1 MKGERQL
8 LGIGECLIGLACQ
21 QLPEDIREERHRE
34 WVAELPAI
42 LHDPQVRLA
51 SWRAVRMLGYAAD
64 TLRGTAMTHARARS
78 RPPRMT
84 ALLCL
89 LLVAGLV
96 PVVWNIWT
104 IVRAPGHALNYVQ
117 LTSSLLLVAFP
128 VSMLV
133 HAAARVT
140 VLIAVS
146 GTLAGVV
153 ISLWNVVQS
162 PGDWVNYFTA
172 AWLSLLLLALWLASR
187 WARTRPGIM
196 PRAPQR

>member
-1 MKGERQL
+1 MRGERQL
-8 LGIGECLIGLACQ
+8 LGIGEYLIGRACQ
-21 QLPEDIREERHRE
+21 RLPKDIREERHRE
-34 WVAELPAI
+34 WVAELPAV

-64 TLRGTAMTHARARS
+64 TLRGTAMTHARTRS
-78 RPPRMT
+78 WPPRMT
-84 ALLCL
+84 VLLCL

-96 PVVWNIWT
+96 AMAWNIWT
-104 IVRAPGHALNYVQ
+104 TVRAPENALSYVQ
-117 LTSSLLLVAFP
+117 LTSSLLVVAFP
-128 VSMLV
+128 ISMLV
-133 HAAARVT
+133 HAAERVT

-153 ISLWNVVQS
+153 RSLWNVVQA

-196 PRAPQR
+196 PRAQQR

>member
-1 MKGERQL
+1 MKGERRL
-8 LGIGECLIGLACQ
+8 LGIGEYLIGRACQ
-21 QLPEDIREERHRE
+21 RLPKGIREERHRE

-64 TLRGTAMTHARARS
+64 TLRGTAMTHARARR

-104 IVRAPGHALNYVQ
+104 TVRTPGHALNYAQ

-128 VSMLV
+128 ISAHYRLV
-133 HAAARVT
+133 PYRPWRVT
-140 VLIAVS
+140 SWYGRKA
-146 GTLAGVV
+146 
-153 ISLWNVVQS
+153 
-162 PGDWVNYFTA
+162 
-172 AWLSLLLLALWLASR
+172 
-187 WARTRPGIM
+187 
-196 PRAPQR
+196 